1 MNAKLFASALIAA
14 VGFAAA
20 PSFAADQID
29 GEVGYV
35 PQVSSTVS
43 NLSREAVRNETLQA
57 LRNHTLPQTGEGAD
71 VGAVATAKSNLSRDA
86 VRAEAVYAVQHGLLS
101 GGEV

>member
-1 MNAKLFASALIAA
+1 MNKFVASALIAA
-14 VGFAAA
+14 AGFAAV
-20 PSFAADQID
+20 PSFAADFAG

-43 NLSREAVRNETLQA
+43 GLSRQAVNAEVLQA
-57 LRNHTLPQTGEGAD
+57 ERNGTMPAYGEGAD
-71 VGAVATAKSNLSRDA
+71 AGALASAKSTVSRDA
-86 VRAEAVYAVQHGLLS
+86 VRAEAVYAVRHGQLP

>member
-1 MNAKLFASALIAA
+1 MNSKLFASALIAA

-20 PSFAADQID
+20 PSFAGDNIS

-35 PQVSSTVS
+35 PPVTVAAS
-43 NLSREAVRNETLQA
+43 GLSREAVRAEVLQA
-57 LRNHTLPQTGEGAD
+57 QRDHALPQTGEAAD
-71 VGAVATAKSNLSRDA
+71 LGAVAQARSTLSRDA
-86 VRAEAVYAVQHGLLS
+86 VRAEAVYAVQHGLQQ